1 MFAKIEQILED
12 EDQVGAFCRKPIVT
26 TGILVYLLLGIG
38 IISRSGMSEAIQ
50 GLIYITFL
58 TLPLILW
65 SLMSL
70 LGLYQAQAIRR
81 LIAYIFTLIAI
92 SIFLT
97 YSGWAA

>member
-1 MFAKIEQILED
+1 MFAKIDQILED
-12 EDQVGAFCRKPIVT
+12 EDQVGAFCRKPFVT
-26 TGILVYLLLGIG
+26 TGVLVYLLLGIG

-58 TLPLILW
+58 TLPLITW

-70 LGLYQAQAIRR
+70 LGLYPPQVMKR
-81 LIAYIFTLIAI
+81 LLAYTLTLVALT
-92 SIFLT
+92 IFLT